1 MKNLLPFLALGL
13 LTGCTSLIQ
22 TGDRIERGLT
32 PPDAVNYVTT
42 KPDGTFV
49 TQINDQR
56 IAGKIALLGA
66 RKSKTPGGFAQVQF
80 ELRNDSLISRTISVS
95 FEWLAVD
102 GRVTETQ
109 PNWIVT
115 PLEPGALTLVN
126 ATALKS
132 ESSECRLRL
141 LSR

>member
-1 MKNLLPFLALGL
+1 MKKFLPLLALGL
-13 LTGCTSLIQ
+13 LAGCTSLIK

-42 KPDGTFV
+42 KADGTLE

-80 ELRNDSLISRTISVS
+80 ELRNDSFLGRTINVS
-95 FEWLAVD
+95 FEWLSAD

-115 PLEPGALTLVN
+115 PLEPGAVSLVN
-126 ATALKS
+126 ATALKADS
-132 ESSECRLRL
+132 VECRLRL

>member
-1 MKNLLPFLALGL
+1 MKKLLPLLALGL
-13 LTGCTSLIQ
+13 LTGCTSIIR

-42 KPDGTFV
+42 KADGTVV

-80 ELRNDSLISRTISVS
+80 ELRNDSLLSRTINVS
-95 FEWLAVD
+95 FEWLSVD

-115 PLEPGALTLVN
+115 PLEPGAVTLVN
-126 ATALKS
+126 ATALKADS
-132 ESSECRLRL
+132 TECRLRL

>member
-1 MKNLLPFLALGL
+1 MKNLLPLLALGL
-13 LTGCTSLIQ
+13 LAGCSTVLE

-42 KPDGTFV
+42 KADGTFE

-56 IAGKIALLGA
+56 IAGKLALLAA
-66 RKSKTPGGFAQVQF
+66 RKSKTPAGFAQAQF
-80 ELRNDSLISRTISVS
+80 ELRNDSLLGRTINVS
-95 FEWLAVD
+95 FEWLAAD

-109 PNWIVT
+109 PNWVVT
-115 PLEPGALTLVN
+115 PLEPGAITLVN
-126 ATALKS
+126 ATALKA
-132 ESSECRLRL
+132 ESAECRLRL

>member
-1 MKNLLPFLALGL
+1 MKKTIPLLALGL

-42 KPDGTFV
+42 KPDGTIV

-80 ELRNDSLISRTISVS
+80 ELRNDSLLSRTINVS
-95 FEWLAVD
+95 FEWLSVD

-109 PNWIVT
+109 PNWVVT
-115 PLEPGALTLVN
+115 PLEPGAVTLVN

-132 ESSECRLRL
+132 ESTECRLRL

>member
-1 MKNLLPFLALGL
+1 MKKFLPLLALGL
-13 LTGCTSLIQ
+13 LAGCTSLIK

-42 KPDGTFV
+42 KADGTFE

-80 ELRNDSLISRTISVS
+80 ELRNDSFLGRTINVS
-95 FEWLAVD
+95 FEWLSAD

-115 PLEPGALTLVN
+115 PLEPGAVSLVN
-126 ATALKS
+126 ATALKADS
-132 ESSECRLRL
+132 VECRLRI

>member
-1 MKNLLPFLALGL
+1 MKKFLPLLALGL
-13 LTGCTSLIQ
+13 FAGCTSLVS
-22 TGDRIERGLT
+22 TADRLERGLT

-42 KPDGTFV
+42 KADGTFE

-80 ELRNDSLISRTISVS
+80 ELRNDSFLGRTINVS
-95 FEWLAVD
+95 FEWLSAD

-115 PLEPGALTLVN
+115 PLEPGAITLVN
-126 ATALKS
+126 ATALKA
-132 ESSECRLRL
+132 ESAECRLRL

>member
-1 MKNLLPFLALGL
+1 MKKFLPLLALGL
-13 LTGCTSLIQ
+13 LAGCTSLIK

-42 KPDGTFV
+42 KADGTLE

-56 IAGKIALLGA
+56 IAGKIALLGV

-80 ELRNDSLISRTISVS
+80 ELRNDSFLGRTINVS
-95 FEWLAVD
+95 FEWLSAD

-109 PNWIVT
+109 PNWVVT
-115 PLEPGALTLVN
+115 PLEPGAVSLVN
-126 ATALKS
+126 ATALKADS
-132 ESSECRLRL
+132 VECRLRL

>member
-1 MKNLLPFLALGL
+1 MNKILLLLSLGL
-13 LTGCTSLIQ
+13 LAGCTSLLS
-22 TGDRIERGLT
+22 TGDRLERGLT

-42 KPDGTFV
+42 KADGTFV

-56 IAGKIALLGA
+56 IAGKLALLAA
-66 RKSKTPGGFAQVQF
+66 RKSKTPGGFAQAQF
-80 ELRNDSLISRTISVS
+80 ELRNDSLLGRTINVS
-95 FEWLAVD
+95 FEWLSAD

-109 PNWIVT
+109 PNWITT
-115 PLEPGALTLVN
+115 PLEPGAITLVN

-132 ESSECRLRL
+132 ESAECRLRL

>member
-1 MKNLLPFLALGL
+1 MKKFLPLLALGL
-13 LTGCTSLIQ
+13 FAGCTSLVS
-22 TGDRIERGLT
+22 TGDRLERGLT

-42 KPDGTFV
+42 KADGTFE

-80 ELRNDSLISRTISVS
+80 ELRNDSLMGRTINVS
-95 FEWLAVD
+95 FEWLSAD

-115 PLEPGALTLVN
+115 PLEPGAVSLVN
-126 ATALKS
+126 ATALKADS
-132 ESSECRLRL
+132 VECRLRL

>member
-1 MKNLLPFLALGL
+1 MKKLLPLLAVGL
-13 LTGCTSLIQ
+13 LTGCISLIQ

-42 KPDGTFV
+42 KPDGSIV

-66 RKSKTPGGFAQVQF
+66 RKSKTPGGFAQAQF
-80 ELRNDSLISRTISVS
+80 ELRNDSLLGRTINVS
-95 FEWLAVD
+95 FEWLSAD

-126 ATALKS
+126 ATALKA
-132 ESSECRLRL
+132 ESVECRLRL
-141 LSR
+141 ISR

>member
-1 MKNLLPFLALGL
+1 MKKFLPLLALGL
-13 LTGCTSLIQ
+13 LAGCTSLIK

-42 KPDGTFV
+42 KADGTFE

-80 ELRNDSLISRTISVS
+80 ELRNDSFLGRTINVS
-95 FEWLAVD
+95 FEWLSAD

-115 PLEPGALTLVN
+115 PLEPGAVSLVN
-126 ATALKS
+126 ATALKADS
-132 ESSECRLRL
+132 VECRLRL

>member
-1 MKNLLPFLALGL
+1 MNKFLPLLALGL
-13 LTGCTSLIQ
+13 LTGCTSLIK
-22 TGDRIERGLT
+22 TGDRLERGLT

-42 KPDGTFV
+42 KADGTTE

-80 ELRNDSLISRTISVS
+80 ELRNDSLLGRTINVS
-95 FEWLAVD
+95 FEWLSAD

-109 PNWIVT
+109 PNWVVT
-115 PLEPGALTLVN
+115 PLEPGAVTLVN
-126 ATALKS
+126 ATALKADS
-132 ESSECRLRL
+132 AECRLRL

>member
-1 MKNLLPFLALGL
+1 MNKTLPLLALGL
-13 LTGCTSLIQ
+13 LTGCTSLIE

-42 KPDGTFV
+42 KPDGTIA

-66 RKSKTPGGFAQVQF
+66 RKSRTPGGFAQVQF
-80 ELRNDSLISRTISVS
+80 ELRNDSLLGRTINVS
-95 FEWLAVD
+95 FEWLSVD

-115 PLEPGALTLVN
+115 PLEPGAVTLVN
-126 ATALKS
+126 ATALKADS
-132 ESSECRLRL
+132 TECRLRL
-141 LSR
+141 ISR